1 MSKYDF
7 NKLLC
12 NTSGGLLLHRIET
25 DQLICSAN
33 QLTGFNMQATLAFN
47 ELILQNLFR
56 CYSNSTSTN
65 RNKYKAN
72 INNLLDIILKI
83 SQLEKVTTFNNE
95 KKLAV
100 YNRNEM

>member
-47 ELILQNLFR
+47 ELILQNFIPLLF
-56 CYSNSTSTN
+56 
-65 RNKYKAN
+65 
-72 INNLLDIILKI
+72 
-83 SQLEKVTTFNNE
+83 
-95 KKLAV
+95 KL
-100 YNRNEM
+100 YIHKSK